1 MEELKQIAAEEA
13 CKEIED
19 GMTVGLGSGT
29 TVKYAIKKIGK
40 LVKEGLKIKGV
51 PTSVETVELARK
63 EGIPLTDL
71 REYPR
76 IDLTIDGADEVDPEL
91 NLIKGRGGALTR
103 EKIIA
108 FNSTHE
114 IIVVDE
120 TKLVKVLG
128 KAKLPV
134 EVIPLSWFPVKKELE
149 SLRSK
154 VQLRKQ
160 KGKEFLTDNG
170 NYLLDC
176 QFDVIKN
183 PKELEAGIN
192 SIPGVVENGLFI
204 NLANKVIIGSREGI
218 KILEASKT
226 ARVGEYSVKK

>member
-1 MEELKQIAAEEA
+1 MTMEQLKQLAAEKA
-13 CKEIED
+13 CDLIKD
-19 GMTVGLGSGT
+19 GMIVGLGSGT

-40 LVKEGLKIKGV
+40 LVKEGLRIKGI
-51 PTSVETVELARK
+51 PTSIETAELARK

-71 REYPR
+71 QKYPR
-76 IDLTIDGADEVDPEL
+76 IDLTIDGADEVDPKL

-103 EKIIA
+103 EKIVA
-108 FNSTHE
+108 FNSIRE

-128 KAKLPV
+128 KTRLPV
-134 EVIPLSWFPVKKELE
+134 EVIPPGWFPVKKELE
-149 SLRSK
+149 SLGAK

-160 KGKEFLTDNG
+160 KGKEFVTDNG

-183 PKELEAGIN
+183 PKELEARIN

-218 KILEASKT
+218 KILEANKT
-226 ARVGEYSVKK
+226 A